1 MSTDLTGAVLQVSN
15 YKDSLMEERKFLADK
30 KKFYAF
36 NPQCLVITGN
46 LTNEIDDDKR
56 KSFELFRTG
65 LKDVNIITY
74 DELFKKVENL
84 INLIEGKF

>member
-1 MSTDLTGAVLQVSN
+1 MGAVLQVSN
-15 YKDSLMEERKFLADK
+15 YKNSLMEQRKDLATTEK
-30 KKFYAF
+30 NFYAF

-46 LTNEIDDDKR
+46 LTKGIDHDKR